1 MGGRSMKIRGA
12 TSDVLLREKVGFIE
26 NTADDDDVFALSA
39 SRIRPFH
46 FFTKSRCTG
55 RLRWVSARIGAGA
68 ATRARARLLKL

>member
-1 MGGRSMKIRGA
+1 MKIRGA
-12 TSDVLLREKVGFIE
+12 TSDVLLREKVGFTK
-26 NTADDDDVFALSA
+26 NTAMRHRRVDDVFAISA

-68 ATRARARLLKL
+68 ATRARGRLLKL